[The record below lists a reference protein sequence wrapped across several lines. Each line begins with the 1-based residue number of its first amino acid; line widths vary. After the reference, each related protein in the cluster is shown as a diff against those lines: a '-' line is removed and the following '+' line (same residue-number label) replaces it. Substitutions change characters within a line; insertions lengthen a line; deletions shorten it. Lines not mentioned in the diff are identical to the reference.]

1 MYTGVANEVER
12 RPIDAVSVGS
22 VTIPISF
29 APVTVKVRK
38 PAADGNGAGQ
48 DEFKTYD
55 SYIFS
60 YYEGSV
66 RVQRRGN
73 TLERARKRA
82 KETATRLN
90 RDGARAEFMT

>member
-12 RPIDAVSVGS
+12 KPIDAVSVGS

-55 SYIFS
+55 SYIRTA
-60 YYEGSV
+60 V
-66 RVQRRGN
+66 
-73 TLERARKRA
+73 LRAPGRPPQIQHP
-82 KETATRLN
+82 EI
-90 RDGARAEFMT
+90 MP